1 LRNFLLATMPIRR
14 AALRTSMVEQ
24 SLVSDRLPRGYTTR
38 HAAASTHTTGNATR
52 RSPAQSHKR
61 GVASNLSSIGWSR
74 PTAQTYRNGCFEPPQ
89 VIGAL
94 TVWVMTAE
102 QVTGE
107 GTMLTPVFQTTWIAR
122 LAPRSSNVTSTSP
135 KQKADVIDARCAVCI
150 TVDSVA
156 RRNPTRR

>member
-1 LRNFLLATMPIRR
+1 
-14 AALRTSMVEQ
+14 MVEQ
-24 SLVSDRLPRGYTTR
+24 SLVSGRLPRGYTT
-38 HAAASTHTTGNATR
+38 HQTAASTHTTGNSTR

-74 PTAQTYRNGCFEPPQ
+74 PTAHTYRNRCFEPPQ

-122 LAPRSSNVTSTSP
+122 LAPRSSTVTLCSPNEDLGRPNQRFRMRFRSTF
-135 KQKADVIDARCAVCI
+135 QRF
-150 TVDSVA
+150 VA
-156 RRNPTRR
+156 QIEYSRP

>member
-1 LRNFLLATMPIRR
+1 
-14 AALRTSMVEQ
+14 MVEK
-24 SLVSDRLPRGYTTR
+24 SLVSDMLPRGYTT
-38 HAAASTHTTGNATR
+38 HQTAASTHTTGNATR
-52 RSPAQSHKR
+52 RSPAHRTS

-74 PTAQTYRNGCFEPPQ
+74 PTAHTYRNRCFEPPQ

-107 GTMLTPVFQTTWIAR
+107 GTMLTPVLPNDVDHAIRAAQFHCNFHIA
-122 LAPRSSNVTSTSP
+122 
-135 KQKADVIDARCAVCI
+135 KQKADIIDARCAVCI